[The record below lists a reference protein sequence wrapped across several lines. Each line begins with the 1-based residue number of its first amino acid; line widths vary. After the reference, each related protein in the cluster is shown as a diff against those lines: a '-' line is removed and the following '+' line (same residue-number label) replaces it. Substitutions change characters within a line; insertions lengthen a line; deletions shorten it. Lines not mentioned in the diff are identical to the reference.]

1 MERLTQKIDG
11 GTTWATVSAY
21 ENSRQFVLGEA
32 INRLAAYEDTGL
44 TPEAVKIV
52 HETLLTVQENKTVM
66 WNDLQKYLQ
75 AEADGR
81 LVVLPCKVGDTVYI
95 ILDGN
100 IHKAEVYHISYSD
113 YYGKITA
120 TVWTKEGVGAPFS
133 DFGKFAFLTREEAEA
148 ALKEAGT

>member
-44 TPEAVKIV
+44 TPEAVERYKEALSNITRSV
-52 HETLLTVQENKTVM
+52 GEGLQVINSLT
-66 WNDLQKYLQ
+66 
-75 AEADGR
+75 ADGQ
-81 LVVLPCKVGDTVYI
+81 LVVLPCAIGT
-95 ILDGN
+95 
-100 IHKAEVYHISYSD
+100 EVWRVNFDKRRRPIEELRFD
-113 YYGKITA
+113 VPLYYL
-120 TVWTKEGVGAPFS
+120 
-133 DFGKFAFLTREEAEA
+133 FGKTVFLTREEAEA